1 MSQFRKIIAAKKRA
15 TKAKDAKSMPAAFVV
30 TDEYKNKIC
39 EHAYLG
45 KKGYTIPKIVIEE
58 EDMAFLK
65 TDLYVKPESNSA
77 VFGIGLDEPAFAVF
91 RENTAKIYIPRFYGI
106 ERYGQPRSSEI
117 DEGLDINVQFPNP
130 LRDYQ
135 DKIVGVYVDH
145 VSTAGGGHRGGGILE
160 VPCGRGKCLAK
171 DTPILMY
178 DGTICPVQDLHVG
191 DIIMGDDSG
200 PRTILSLASGR
211 EMMYRICGDDG
222 ESYVVN
228 ESHILSLQ
236 QSDNTI
242 VDISLSDYLDLKSDS
257 FRGYR
262 VPIDFAEKRVISDPY
277 SIGRCVYNL
286 DNIPFQYIWNSR
298 GVRMQLLAGI
308 LDSYG
313 YYRNNTKIKL
323 RDTKNVYYIK
333 IPTPIE
339 YFDQSFPSGTLSMS
353 FPGGTLESEIVY
365 LVRSLGFPIRH
376 LGNKLAIYGTSEIP
390 VKIIKRLD
398 NKTVDNTYS
407 IHVEPIGLG
416 DYYGFEIDGNRRFV
430 LGDFTVTHNTIMAL
444 KIISIIQKKTLIV
457 VHKEFLMNQW
467 IERIRDFLPG
477 AKVGK
482 IQGKIM
488 DVAGKDIVIGMIQ
501 TLYDKEYP
509 LGIVEQ
515 FGLTIVDEVHRIG
528 SEQFS
533 KTLLKTLTPCMLG
546 ISATVDR
553 KDKLTKVL
561 YMFIG
566 PKIYTEKREDD
577 DCVCVRAIVYH
588 NDDVEFNQVEHDF
601 RGNTK
606 YSTMIVKLCEF
617 GPRSDFIV
625 SVIAD
630 LIAEN
635 PENQIMV
642 LGHNRSLLTYLYEAI
657 VHRQIA
663 PVGYYVGGMKQEA
676 LQLTE
681 TKQIVLA
688 TYAMAAEALDIKT
701 LSTLV
706 MITPKTDIIQSVGRI
721 LRVKHENPI
730 VVDIVDSHDLFQ
742 KQWVQRRRFYKS
754 CNYRIRQIG
763 SRDYSGMQLDWNQ
776 DKTWKRVYE
785 PFPKSTNV
793 TLNDHAGDAEPATNA
808 LAGNCAIDI
817 AGLDFG

>member
-1 MSQFRKIIAAKKRA
+1 MSQFRKIIAAKNRA
-15 TKAKDAKSMPAAFVV
+15 AKAKDAKSKPGNVV
-30 TDEYKNKIC
+30 LSDTYKQGVC

-45 KKGYTIPKIVIEE
+45 KKGYTIPKRVLSE
-58 EDMAFLK
+58 EDIAFLK
-65 TDLYVKPESNSA
+65 TDLYVKPESSSA
-77 VFGIGLDEPAFAVF
+77 IFGMGVDEPSFAVF
-91 RENTAKIYIPRFYGI
+91 RENAAKIYIPRFYGI
-106 ERYGQPRSSEI
+106 ERYGHPQSSEI
-117 DEGLDINVQFPNP
+117 SDGVDICVNFPNP

-135 DKIVGVYVDH
+135 DKIVGVYVNH
-145 VSTAGGGHRGGGILE
+145 VSTGNGTYHGGGILE

-171 DTPILMY
+171 DTPVLMY
-178 DGTICPVQDLHVG
+178 DGVICNVQDLKLG
-191 DIIMGDDSG
+191 DVIMGDDSG
-200 PRTILSLASGR
+200 PRTILSLARGR
-211 EMMYRICGDDG
+211 EMMYRVTTGDG

-228 ESHILSLQ
+228 ESHILSLWNCQ
-236 QSDNTI
+236 ENTVI
-242 VDISLSDYLDLKSDS
+242 DISLLDYLACDHESL
-257 FRGYR
+257 RGYR
-262 VPIDFAEKRVISDPY
+262 VPVEFSKKYMTGDPY
-277 SIGRCVYNL
+277 TIGRSIY
-286 DNIPFQYIWNSR
+286 DYTSIPYEYLCN
-298 GVRMQLLAGI
+298 VRSVRLQLLAGI
-308 LDSYG
+308 LDSFG
-313 YYRNNTKIKL
+313 YYDETNQT
-323 RDTKNVYYIK
+323 Y
-333 IPTPIE
+333 
-339 YFDQSFPSGTLSMS
+339 GMH
-353 FPGGTLESEIVY
+353 LESPQNTMISDICY
-365 LVRSLGFPIRH
+365 LARSLGFPIQKSESHISIR
-376 LGNKLAIYGTSEIP
+376 GTRDIP
-390 VKIIKRLD
+390 VKRLPRID
-398 NKTVDNTYS
+398 VSSVDNTYS
-407 IHVEPIGLG
+407 ITVEPIGID
-416 DYYGFEIDGNRRFV
+416 DYYGFEIDGNHRFV

-477 AKVGK
+477 ATVGK
-482 IQGKIM
+482 IQGQIM
-488 DVAGKDIVIGMIQ
+488 DVDGKDIVIGMIQ

-509 LGIVEQ
+509 VGVVEQ

-533 KTLLKTLTPCMLG
+533 KTLLKTVTPCMLG

-566 PKIYTEKREDD
+566 PKIYTEKREDE
-577 DCVCVRAIVYH
+577 DCVCVRAIVYQS
-588 NDDVEFNQVEHDF
+588 DDVEFNQVEHDF
-601 RGNTK
+601 RGNPK
-606 YSTMIVKLCEF
+606 YSTMIVKLCDF

-625 SVIAD
+625 RVIAD

-681 TKQIVLA
+681 TKQVVLA

-742 KQWVQRRRFYKS
+742 KQWAQRRRFYKK

-763 SRDYSGMQLDWNQ
+763 SRDYKGMQIDWDQ
-776 DKTWKRVYE
+776 DKTWKRMFE
-785 PFPKSTNV
+785 PIHNTMTVS
-793 TLNDHAGDAEPATNA
+793 LGQDQDDEPPINA
-808 LAGNCAIDI
+808 LAGKCYITLN
-817 AGLDFG
+817 

>member
-1 MSQFRKIIAAKKRA
+1 MSQFRKIIAAKNRA
-15 TKAKDAKSMPAAFVV
+15 AKAKDAKSKPGNVV
-30 TDEYKNKIC
+30 LSDAYKEGVC

-45 KKGYTIPKIVIEE
+45 KKGYTIPKHVLTE
-58 EDMAFLK
+58 EDLAFLK
-65 TDLYVKPESNSA
+65 TDLYVKPESSSA
-77 VFGIGLDEPAFAVF
+77 IFGMGVDEPSFAVF
-91 RENTAKIYIPRFYGI
+91 RENAAKIYIPRFYGM
-106 ERYGQPRSSEI
+106 ERYGPPRSSEI
-117 DEGLDINVQFPNP
+117 GNGLDIDVHFPNP

-135 DKIVGVYVDH
+135 DKIVGVYVNH
-145 VSTAGGGHRGGGILE
+145 VSRDNGEYRGGGILE

-171 DTPILMY
+171 DTPVLMY
-178 DGTICPVQDLHVG
+178 DGVICPVQQLKVG
-191 DIIMGDDSG
+191 DVIMGDDSG
-200 PRTILSLASGR
+200 PRTILSLARGQ
-211 EMMYRICGDDG
+211 EMMYRISCGYG

-228 ESHILSLQ
+228 ESHILSLWNCQ
-236 QSDNTI
+236 ENTVI
-242 VDISLSDYLDLKSDS
+242 DISLLDYLACDHESL
-257 FRGYR
+257 RGYR
-262 VPIDFAEKRVISDPY
+262 VPVQFSEKYITGDPY
-277 SIGRCVYNL
+277 TIGMSIY
-286 DNIPFQYIWNSR
+286 DYTSIPYEYLCN
-298 GVRMQLLAGI
+298 VRSIRLQLLAGI
-308 LDSYG
+308 LDSFG
-313 YYRNNTKIKL
+313 YSDETNKSYAMHVDSTQNTMVSDIC
-323 RDTKNVYYIK
+323 
-333 IPTPIE
+333 
-339 YFDQSFPSGTLSMS
+339 
-353 FPGGTLESEIVY
+353 Y
-365 LVRSLGFPIRH
+365 LARSLGFPIQKSETHISIR
-376 LGNKLAIYGTSEIP
+376 GTRDIT
-390 VKIIKRLD
+390 VKRLPCLD
-398 NKTVDNTYS
+398 VSSVDNTYS
-407 IHVEPIGLG
+407 ITVEPIGID
-416 DYYGFEIDGNRRFV
+416 DYYGFEIDGNHRFV

-477 AKVGK
+477 ATVGK
-482 IQGKIM
+482 IQGQIM
-488 DVAGKDIVIGMIQ
+488 DVDGKDIVIGMIQ
-501 TLYDKEYP
+501 SLYDKEYP
-509 LGIVEQ
+509 AGIVEQ

-533 KTLLKTLTPCMLG
+533 KTLLKTVTPCMLG

-566 PKIYTEKREDD
+566 PKIYTEKREDE
-577 DCVCVRAIVYH
+577 DCVCVRAIVYQS
-588 NDDVEFNQVEHDF
+588 DDVEFNQVEHDF
-601 RGNTK
+601 RGNPK

-625 SVIAD
+625 RVIAD

-681 TKQIVLA
+681 TKQVVLA

-742 KQWVQRRRFYKS
+742 KQWAQRRRFYKK

-763 SRDYSGMQLDWNQ
+763 SRDYKGMQIDWDQ
-776 DKTWKRVYE
+776 DKTWKRVFE
-785 PFPKSTNV
+785 PNRSST
-793 TLNDHAGDAEPATNA
+793 TTTDCAPDDDDEPPIND
-808 LAGNCAIDI
+808 LAGNCAINI
-817 AGLDFG
+817 ADLEFGPI